1 MVPLS
6 GSLCPYAFSLP
17 LNLFF
22 SPSSFKI
29 FHLSIWYQFIPKDQW
44 LRIAVWRK
52 QNAYMIFQ
60 NMKKKIEKSKASLC
74 EMSAPI
80 ITSYHHASCVNCGFQ
95 VNRAFHDKFCLV
107 TLSMQ
112 SQLFPAVKQVKPGKP
127 ISRNLPGS
135 SMTLWFDTEA
145 SFTWGKFGLCF

>member
-1 MVPLS
+1 MVLELFKLKQK
-6 GSLCPYAFSLP
+6 GRGGFS
-17 LNLFF
+17 
-22 SPSSFKI
+22 
-29 FHLSIWYQFIPKDQW
+29 
-44 LRIAVWRK
+44 
-52 QNAYMIFQ
+52 FQ
-60 NMKKKIEKSKASLC
+60 AKERESKASLC

-135 SMTLWFDTEA
+135 SMTL
-145 SFTWGKFGLCF
+145 